1 MITSLSEVYLLS
13 FPREF
18 HRLMQFFETI
28 FNLNIISLGVPLECL
43 GLESFY
49 LKLQSVALAPAG
61 LIFVILLTT
70 LNVGAIRAVKA
81 ETEAVKRFKAI
92 WSLVLQRG
100 VPPCMIIC
108 FLTLPLVSSLAFRA
122 FSCECF
128 DNHDQCY
135 LRADYS
141 QVPAPPHPH
150 PPTHTQ
156 LLTKHAPR
164 ALPTCTSPRAC
175 VSAPPSPSVSS
186 RPPRPP

>member
-1 MITSLSEVYLLS
+1 M
-13 FPREF
+13 RA
-18 HRLMQFFETI
+18 
-28 FNLNIISLGVPLECL
+28 VPLECL

-61 LIFVILLTT
+61 LIFLILLTT
-70 LNVGAIRAVKA
+70 LNVATVRAVKS
-81 ETEAVKRFKAI
+81 ETDVIKRFKAI

-128 DNHDQCY
+128 DNHDTCY

-141 QVPAPPHPH
+141 QVGTT
-150 PPTHTQ
+150 PTADHT
-156 LLTKHAPR
+156 PR
-164 ALPTCTSPRAC
+164 RASKSPR
-175 VSAPPSPSVSS
+175 
-186 RPPRPP
+186 